1 MGLMI
6 FAKLTFFFY
15 FQESFR
21 PSLSPTGDVF
31 DDRKIDITS
40 AIVSGFKT
48 EQNLTDQAENQ
59 KSAEEN
65 SSGEKESSGMDLE
78 PTEATE
84 NPLQSGTTKS
94 PDDDNA
100 EDNPVESESSSAT
113 TVEVKGKISTVYIT
127 GPATRFD
134 FL

>member
-1 MGLMI
+1 MVHFEKI
-6 FAKLTFFFY
+6 TFFY

-48 EQNLTDQAENQ
+48 EQLTDQAENN
-59 KSAEEN
+59 SAEE
-65 SSGEKESSGMDLE
+65 SSQRETSGGEKEKMDLE

-84 NPLQSGTTKS
+84 NPLQSEPTKS
-94 PDDDNA
+94 PEDDNQD
-100 EDNPVESESSSAT
+100 ENPDQSESSSAT
-113 TVEVKGKISTVYIT
+113 TVEVKGKAFTV
-127 GPATRFD
+127 
-134 FL
+134 

>member
-1 MGLMI
+1 MNFCKI
-6 FAKLTFFFY
+6 DNFR

-48 EQNLTDQAENQ
+48 EQLTAENTVGN
-59 KSAEEN
+59 STEEA
-65 SSGEKESSGMDLE
+65 SGEKEDSDGMDLE

-84 NPLQSGTTKS
+84 NPLQSNTTTKS
-94 PDDDNA
+94 AEDDNA
-100 EDNPVESESSSAT
+100 DENPVESESSSAT
-113 TVEVKGKISTVYIT
+113 TVEVKGKNI
-127 GPATRFD
+127 F
-134 FL
+134 

>member
-1 MGLMI
+1 MI
-6 FAKLTFFFY
+6 FCKINNFFVKFFY

-48 EQNLTDQAENQ
+48 EQNLTDQQAENN
-59 KSAEEN
+59 SAEEE
-65 SSGEKESSGMDLE
+65 SGEKENGMDLE

-84 NPLQSGTTKS
+84 NPLQTTKS

-113 TVEVKGKISTVYIT
+113 TVEVKGTV
-127 GPATRFD
+127 
-134 FL
+134 